1 VGASARALGTV
12 AEGSPGAGAKV
23 GLVHAREILRA
34 VVGAV
39 LILVPA
45 ATAVLV
51 ALSLR
56 VGPTATMVVAYVAWV
71 ANLALATQIL
81 SPLRQVDRG
90 GLAVVEGVLLAGVA
104 LWWWRA
110 GRPRPV
116 VRVPAVDAVT
126 ALALAAAA
134 VLLAYELVLGLT
146 VPPDN
151 WDAVS
156 YHLTRVAAWL
166 HHGGV
171 YWVPNAPTDRINEFQ
186 PLAEQQLLYLF
197 AATGSGRLYA
207 LPQFLAELA
216 LLVCVY
222 GSARRLGYGV
232 RPSAVA
238 ACLFATFGVVAYE
251 ATTAQNDLVAASVV
265 SAAAFLLLGSR
276 GREDV
281 VGGIAAGIGLGVK
294 LTTIL
299 AWPVLIGLAL
309 LRGGRTVGR
318 AALGA
323 GAAFAAVGCWG
334 FVLNLAQ
341 TGHVLGHGGGRV
353 GDTTTP
359 SYPASLVTLLSI
371 LYTTLDL
378 SVLWPRLIA
387 ALAVVGGLAAAILLV
402 RRRRREGADVLLPF
416 LASCLVIV
424 VAALVAEATRRLGS
438 PVRGPGGSYSQLGF
452 FGGLNNTADDDASAF
467 GPVGA
472 VALWGLPI
480 LGGALAVR
488 RRVQARWIVLAAA
501 LPTFLV
507 LLALQVNF
515 NPWFSRF
522 LIIPAALT
530 APLLAALVPSRM
542 TALAWLAVGFFV
554 IALGI
559 TRLDTKRLVSPYG
572 APWHLTEEAALAE
585 SGHAAPARALA
596 AYDRLVPDG
605 ARVGA
610 ILTDGDPSYLLGGND
625 LRRRVLFLPQ
635 GGPAALAAARR
646 ARLGYVVIAD
656 QIHQRPAARR
666 FAAAG
671 WKIRRLA
678 GYWLLAVR

>member
-1 VGASARALGTV
+1 M
-12 AEGSPGAGAKV
+12 
-23 GLVHAREILRA
+23 
-34 VVGAV
+34 VGAV

-56 VGPTATMVVAYVAWV
+56 LPGPTSTLVTAYVAWV
-71 ANLALATQIL
+71 ANLALVTQVL

-90 GLAVVEGVLLAGVA
+90 GLAVVEGAMLAGAFV
-104 LWWWRA
+104 WWWRA
-110 GRPRPV
+110 GRPRPE
-116 VRVPAVDAVT
+116 VRVPAVDPVT
-126 ALALAAAA
+126 ALALAAVL
-134 VLLAYELVLGLT
+134 VLLGYELVLGLT

-197 AATGSGRLYA
+197 VGTGSGRLYA

-222 GSARRLGYGV
+222 GSARRLGYGM
-232 RPSAVA
+232 RPSACA

-276 GREDV
+276 AREDV
-281 VGGIAAGIGLGVK
+281 VAGVAAGIGLGIK

-309 LRGGRTVGR
+309 LRGGRTAGR

-323 GAAFAAVGCWG
+323 AGAFVAVGCWG
-334 FVLNLAQ
+334 FVLNLSQ

-359 SYPASLVTLLSI
+359 SYPGSLVTLLSI

-387 ALAVVGGLAAAILLV
+387 AVAVVGAIVAAVLLA
-402 RRRRREGADVLLPF
+402 RRRRREGAEVLVPF
-416 LASCLVIV
+416 LAPCLVIL
-424 VAALVAEATRRLGS
+424 AAAVVAEATRQLGT

-452 FGGLNNTADDDASAF
+452 LGGLNNTADDDASAF
-467 GPVGA
+467 GPLGA
-472 VALWGLPI
+472 VALWGLPV
-480 LGGALAVR
+480 LAGTLALR
-488 RRVQARWIVLAAA
+488 RRVHAAWVVLAAA

-507 LLALQVNF
+507 LLALQVKF

-522 LIIPAALT
+522 LIIPAALA
-530 APLLAALVPSRM
+530 APLLAALLRGRIV
-542 TALAWLAVGFFV
+542 TLAYLTMGFFV
-554 IALGI
+554 VALGI

-572 APWHLTEEAALAE
+572 APWHLTQVAALAE
-585 SGHAAPARALA
+585 SGHVAPARALA
-596 AYDRLVPDG
+596 VYDNIVPAR

-610 ILTDGDPSYLLGGND
+610 VLTDGDPSYLLGGRD

-635 GGPAALAAARR
+635 DGAAAVAAAARDQ
-646 ARLGYVVIAD
+646 LDYVVIAD
-656 QIHQRPAARR
+656 QVHQRPAARR

-671 WKIRRLA
+671 WTVHRLA

>member
-1 VGASARALGTV
+1 
-12 AEGSPGAGAKV
+12 
-23 GLVHAREILRA
+23 

-56 VGPTATMVVAYVAWV
+56 VGPTSTLVVAYVAWV
-71 ANLALATQIL
+71 TNLALATEIL
-81 SPLRQVDRG
+81 SPLRQVDRA
-90 GLAVVEGVLLAGVA
+90 GLAVVEGVLLAGAA

-116 VRVPAVDAVT
+116 VQVPSVDLVT
-126 ALALAAAA
+126 AIALAAVA

-151 WDAVS
+151 WDSVS

-171 YWVPNAPTDRINEFQ
+171 FWVPNAPTDRINEFQ

-232 RPSAVA
+232 RPSSVA

-265 SAAAFLLLGSR
+265 SAAAFLLLGWQA
-276 GREDV
+276 REDV
-281 VGGIAAGIGLGVK
+281 VAGVAAGVGLGVK

-309 LRGGRTVGR
+309 LRGGRTTAR
-318 AALGA
+318 AAVGVA
-323 GAAFAAVGCWG
+323 AAFAAVGCWG

-341 TGHVLGHGGGRV
+341 TGHLLGHGGGRI

-359 SYPASLVTLLSI
+359 SYPASLATLLSI

-387 ALAVVGGLAAAILLV
+387 AVAVAGGVVAAILLV
-402 RRRRREGADVLLPF
+402 RRRRREGAEILLPF
-416 LASCLVIV
+416 LAPCLVILA
-424 VAALVAEATRRLGS
+424 AALVAEGTRRLGA
-438 PVRGPGGSYSQLGF
+438 PVRGPGGSYSALGF
-452 FGGLNNTADDDASAF
+452 LGGLNNTADDDASAF
-467 GPVGA
+467 GPLGA

-480 LGGALAVR
+480 LAGALVLR
-488 RRVQARWIVLAAA
+488 RRVEARWVVLAAA

-507 LLALQVNF
+507 LLALQVKF

-530 APLLAALVPSRM
+530 APLLAALLRGRV
-542 TALAWLAVGFFV
+542 TTLAWLAVGFFV

-559 TRLDTKRLVSPYG
+559 TRLDTKRLFSPYG
-572 APWHLTEEAALAE
+572 APWHLTQEAALAE
-585 SGHAAPARALA
+585 AGHGVSARALA
-596 AYDRLVPDG
+596 AYDRLVPDRV
-605 ARVGA
+605 RVGA
-610 ILTDGDPSYLLGGND
+610 VLTDGDPSYLLGGND

-635 GGPAALAAARR
+635 DGAEALAAARR
-646 ARLGYVVIAD
+646 ARLDYVVIAD
-656 QIHQRPAARR
+656 QVHQRPAARR
-666 FAAAG
+666 FAEAG
-671 WKIRRLA
+671 WTVHRLA